1 MSYMNAGSGSVV
13 AALPGEARAGFI
25 RRTYAHVA
33 ASIALLA
40 IVEGILLNAG
50 LGPILLSFLGAGTMN
65 YLIYLGLFI
74 GASIVADNWAHSE
87 KSKEMQY
94 LGLGIYIIVQAVIL
108 VPAMHLA
115 QLYAPTAI
123 IDAAIATAALVTGL
137 SYVCV
142 TTKKDFSFLGPIIAI
157 ASIVAIG
164 LGIAGA
170 FFGFNLGVVFAG
182 AIVLLAAASV
192 LYSTSNILH
201 HYQEHQHVGAALG
214 LFASVALMFRFML
227 QLFMSFGD
235 D

>member
-1 MSYMNAGSGSVV
+1 MSYMNAGSGTVV
-13 AALPGEARAGFI
+13 ASLPGEARAGFI

-33 ASIALLA
+33 GSIALLA
-40 IVEGILLNAG
+40 IVEGLLLQAG
-50 LGPILLSFLGAGTMN
+50 LGPKMLSFLGAGTMN

-74 GASIVADNWAHSE
+74 GASVVADNWAHSD

-94 LGLGIYIIVQAVIL
+94 VGLGVYILVQALIL

-123 IDAAIATAALVTGL
+123 INAAIATAALVTGL
-137 SYVCV
+137 TYVCF
-142 TTKKDFSFLGPIIAI
+142 TTKKDFSFLGPVLSIGF
-157 ASIVAIG
+157 IVAIG
-164 LGIAGA
+164 LCIAGA
-170 FFGFNLGVVFAG
+170 LFGFNLGVAFA
-182 AIVLLAAASV
+182 AVIVLMAGGSV

-227 QLFMSFGD
+227 QIFMSFGD